1 MKKEKNVFIDDEP
14 EYFVEQ
20 VELTAEMEK
29 EFSDFISNYRSTKEL
44 NKRINVI
51 KTGVSKNEKVDS

>member
-20 VELTAEMEK
+20 VELTPEMEK

>member
-20 VELTAEMEK
+20 VELTPEMEK

-44 NKRINVI
+44 NRRINVI
-51 KTGVSKNEKVDS
+51 KTGEYKNEKVDS